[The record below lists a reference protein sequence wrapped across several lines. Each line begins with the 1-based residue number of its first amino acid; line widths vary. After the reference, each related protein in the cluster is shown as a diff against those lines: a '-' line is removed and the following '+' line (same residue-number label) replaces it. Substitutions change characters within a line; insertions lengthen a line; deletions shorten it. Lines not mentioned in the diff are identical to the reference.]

1 MKVKNI
7 QMNLIRSHKFY
18 SLIVV
23 GLIITILSYLFLNLI
38 QQNTAYAAQTRE
50 TYSSKINNYPGYKTL
65 IDNLKAKHPNWNF
78 TILYT
83 GLDWDQVIKNETTAR
98 HGRSLVTASKPSSW
112 FCSVCGNKPYDN
124 GSWRCASEAAVAY
137 YMDPRNALN
146 EDYVFQFESLS
157 YNGDV
162 QNIDGVRQILKDV
175 YYMQGDS
182 ITYTKTDGSKA
193 TINKSYAQV
202 IMEAAQEAKIS
213 PYHLAARIRQEQGTG
228 NSPSA
233 LASGTYTGFVGY
245 YNFLNIKAGGGSTA
259 EIISNGLTYAK
270 NNGLTDP
277 EKSIKA
283 GAKFLA
289 KDYITTGQDTL
300 YLQKYDVDDSDG
312 SLYYFQYMQNIA
324 AAKSE
329 GNSVKQSYE
338 KMGMLNGKID
348 FVIPVFENMP
358 ETPCSEPGTEG
369 IVTQNIKVKG
379 SNVYVREGKSTS
391 SGILATV
398 NTGDV
403 LLRIETATNVTNGYY
418 WDKVVLPDGRKGYMV
433 RNYIVEIS
441 NVTNCHDAVMAN
453 TSVNLRNGPGTS
465 GTTVITTLVKGQML
479 TRIEKDKYNLD
490 GHVWDRVVL
499 ADGRNG
505 YIAQDYI
512 DLIDNSGGGTST
524 GELIKVICNSGL
536 KVREQ
541 PGTDKRVVTYLDKN
555 DTLTRVQKN
564 VSTANGYNWDK
575 VVTADGMEG
584 YIASGNAN
592 ETYIEV
598 VSSGGNS
605 GGGSEGKNDDFKIQ
619 DTQLITEPNT
629 TVETIKEKYSDKTI
643 TVKKPDGTVVTTG
656 NIGTGYTVTIDKNN
670 YAVVKKGD
678 VNSDGKVNTLDALIA
693 LQYDVGSV
701 KLNKEQEQS
710 LDVNKDNKTNTL
722 DALLLLRYDVGLEQ
736 INL

>member
-1 MKVKNI
+1 
-7 QMNLIRSHKFY
+7 
-18 SLIVV
+18 
-23 GLIITILSYLFLNLI
+23 
-38 QQNTAYAAQTRE
+38 
-50 TYSSKINNYPGYKTL
+50 
-65 IDNLKAKHPNWNF
+65 
-78 TILYT
+78 
-83 GLDWDQVIKNETTAR
+83 
-98 HGRSLVTASKPSSW
+98 
-112 FCSVCGNKPYDN
+112 
-124 GSWRCASEAAVAY
+124 
-137 YMDPRNALN
+137 
-146 EDYVFQFESLS
+146 
-157 YNGDV
+157 
-162 QNIDGVRQILKDV
+162 
-175 YYMQGDS
+175 
-182 ITYTKTDGSKA
+182 
-193 TINKSYAQV
+193 
-202 IMEAAQEAKIS
+202 
-213 PYHLAARIRQEQGTG
+213 
-228 NSPSA
+228 
-233 LASGTYTGFVGY
+233 
-245 YNFLNIKAGGGSTA
+245 
-259 EIISNGLTYAK
+259 
-270 NNGLTDP
+270 
-277 EKSIKA
+277 
-283 GAKFLA
+283 
-289 KDYITTGQDTL
+289 
-300 YLQKYDVDDSDG
+300 
-312 SLYYFQYMQNIA
+312 
-324 AAKSE
+324 
-329 GNSVKQSYE
+329 
-338 KMGMLNGKID
+338 
-348 FVIPVFENMP
+348 
-358 ETPCSEPGTEG
+358 
-369 IVTQNIKVKG
+369 
-379 SNVYVREGKSTS
+379 
-391 SGILATV
+391 
-398 NTGDV
+398 
-403 LLRIETATNVTNGYY
+403 
-418 WDKVVLPDGRKGYMV
+418 MV

-490 GHVWDRVVL
+490 GHIWDRVVL

-505 YIAQDYI
+505 YIAQNYI
-512 DLIDNSGGGTST
+512 DLVDNSGGGTST